1 MKSLAPI
8 VLFTYKRLDTL
19 KLTVQALQSNFLAED
34 SELYIFSDAARG
46 DVDQKAVDDVRAYL
60 QSIEGFKT
68 ITIYE
73 SEYNKGLATSIIE
86 GVSQVLQ
93 IHEDV
98 IVLEDDLITTPNFL
112 DFMNQSLVQFQA
124 EKTVFSVSGFSF
136 NLQIEDKYIYDTY
149 FLNRGW
155 SWGWATWRNRW
166 DKTDWE
172 IKDYNEFIKDR
183 KAQKIFSEGGSDLNG
198 MLKKQMNSD
207 LDSWAIRWFYNQF
220 KFKGLTVYPVKSTVL
235 NEGFG
240 INATHTKGS
249 SRRYMPILDTSN
261 KRDFVHPVIVGL
273 TVKAQQKFQVKMGY
287 LSRLISKVE
296 TIIGL

>member
-1 MKSLAPI
+1 MTLAPI
-8 VLFTYKRLDTL
+8 VLFTYKRLETL
-19 KLTVQALQSNFLAED
+19 KLTVQALQGNFLAEE
-34 SELYIFSDAARG
+34 SELYIFSDAAKG

-60 QSIEGFKT
+60 QSIKGFKT

-73 SEYNKGLATSIIE
+73 SKYNNGLAASIIE
-86 GVSQVLQ
+86 GVSQVLKV
-93 IHEDV
+93 HKAV
-98 IVLEDDLITTPNFL
+98 IVLEDDLVSTNNFL
-112 DFMNQSLVQFQA
+112 DFMNHSLVQYEV

-136 NLQIEDKYIYDTY
+136 NLHLDNKYIYDTY

-166 DKTDWE
+166 DKMDWE
-172 IKDYNEFIKDR
+172 IKDYNDFVKDR

-220 KFKGLTVYPVKSTVL
+220 KFKGLTVYPVKSKIL

-249 SRRYMPILDTSN
+249 SKRYLPILDTSN
-261 KRDFVHPVIVGL
+261 KRDFVYPVIVGM
-273 TVKAQQKFQVKMGY
+273 TVKAQQNFQMKMGY
-287 LSRLISKVE
+287 LSRLKSKFE
-296 TIIGL
+296 TFIGL